1 MFYHV
6 AQVTSEATIEET
18 GETGKTGKTGK
29 SGKSGKTGNRWT
41 GKGA

>member
-1 MFYHV
+1 MYYHV

-18 GETGKTGKTGK
+18 GETGKTGKTGEI
-29 SGKSGKTGNRWT
+29 GNRWT

>member
-18 GETGKTGKTGK
+18 GETGKTGKTGEI
-29 SGKSGKTGNRWT
+29 GNRWT